1 VKHPFPGIEL
11 EGEFDGAVV
20 EIDEAASRRQG
31 PMSLDVH
38 QRGLQSGLACG
49 ILQVGQRAG
58 ILGIVIHPGEMQML
72 RAAVFLPG
80 VDQAL
85 MD

>member
-1 VKHPFPGIEL
+1 MKASSI
-11 EGEFDGAVV
+11 GAIV
-20 EIDEAASRRQG
+20 EIDEAAVAAQ
-31 PMSLDVH
+31 PDVLDIH
-38 QRGLQSGLACG
+38 QRGLQSGLARG
-49 ILQVGQRAG
+49 VLQIGQRAG
-58 ILGIVIHPGEMQML
+58 ILGIVGHPGEMQML